1 MKITISKI
9 AMLGVLLLV
18 LSYCMVSRDA
28 NNENSGSSAGKK
40 SKIDPALRYVLSN
53 LNSAEFT
60 PIRTGWT
67 FNYGFD
73 DGGTLN
79 SFEYIRSLISYEEL
93 QKESPLKI
101 FLKGPHTSTNLNL
114 KSQNSF
120 GYYNPKFVKQL
131 HENLKWIL
139 SNEAFVHLTRSGI
152 EEFNILRKLRGYL
165 EIYSII
171 ENDQAEFNRL
181 RSNFLEKLEKGEW
194 SDYDYRSYLPA
205 QLEMSDYWNWSE
217 TVYYFWVRRD
227 IDGTKELWHKMI
239 MDFITAYES

>member
-1 MKITISKI
+1 MKNTISKI
-9 AMLGVLLLV
+9 ALLGITLLA
-18 LSYCMVSRDA
+18 LSYCMVSRDV

-67 FNYGFD
+67 YDYGFD

-93 QKESPLKI
+93 QKKSPVKI
-101 FLKGPHTSTNLNL
+101 FLNGPHTSTNLNL

-139 SNEAFVHLTRSGI
+139 SNEAFVHLTRPGV

-165 EIYSII
+165 EIFSFIGK
-171 ENDQAEFNRL
+171 NKAEFDQLKSEYRELVNK
-181 RSNFLEKLEKGEW
+181 NEW
-194 SDYDYRSYLPA
+194 GSYDYRQKLPTYLREN
-205 QLEMSDYWNWSE
+205 LYNWSE

-239 MDFITAYES
+239 IDFIEAYEV

>member
-1 MKITISKI
+1 MKNTISKI
-9 AMLGVLLLV
+9 ALLGITLLA
-18 LSYCMVSRDA
+18 LSYCMVSRDV

-67 FNYGFD
+67 HDYGFD

-93 QKESPLKI
+93 QKESPVKI
-101 FLKGPHTSTNLNL
+101 FLKGPHTSTNLDLN
-114 KSQNSF
+114 SQNSF

-139 SNEAFVHLTRSGI
+139 SNEAFVHLTRPGV

-165 EIYSII
+165 EIFSFIGK
-171 ENDQAEFNRL
+171 NKAEFDQLKSEYRELVNK
-181 RSNFLEKLEKGEW
+181 NEW
-194 SDYDYRSYLPA
+194 GSYDYRQKLPTYLREN
-205 QLEMSDYWNWSE
+205 LYNWSE

-239 MDFITAYES
+239 IDFIEAYEV

>member
-1 MKITISKI
+1 MKNTISKM
-9 AMLGVLLLV
+9 ALLLITLLA

-28 NNENSGSSAGKK
+28 NKENSGSSVGKK
-40 SKIDPALRYVLSN
+40 SKIDPALMHVLSN
-53 LNSAEFT
+53 LNHAEFT
-60 PIRTGWT
+60 AIRTGWKYD
-67 FNYGFD
+67 YGFD

-93 QKESPLKI
+93 QRKSPVNI
-101 FLKGPHTSTNLNL
+101 FLKGPHTSTTLNL

-131 HENLKWIL
+131 HENLNWIL
-139 SNEAFVHLTRSGI
+139 GNEAFVHLTRSSV
-152 EEFNILRKLRGYL
+152 EKFNILKKLRGYL

-171 ENDQAEFNRL
+171 ENDQTEFNRL
-181 RSNFLEKLEKGEW
+181 RLNFQEKLKADEW

-205 QLEMSDYWNWSE
+205 QLEMSHYWNWSE

>member
-1 MKITISKI
+1 MKNTISKI
-9 AMLGVLLLV
+9 ALLGIILLAF
-18 LSYCMVSRDA
+18 SYCMVSRDA
-28 NNENSGSSAGKK
+28 NNENSASSAGKK
-40 SKIDPALRYVLSN
+40 SKIEPALKSVISN
-53 LNSAEFT
+53 LESARFM
-60 PIRTGWT
+60 PIRTGWKY
-67 FNYGFD
+67 NYGFD

-79 SFEYIRSLISYEEL
+79 SFEYLRSLMTYEEF
-93 QKESPLKI
+93 QEVSPVKI
-101 FLKGPHTSTNLNL
+101 FLKGPHTSTNLDL

-131 HENLKWIL
+131 HENLNRVL
-139 SNEAFVHLTRSGI
+139 SSEAFVYLTRPSL

-181 RSNFLEKLEKGEW
+181 RSNFQEKLEKGEW

-227 IDGTKELWHKMI
+227 IDGTKELWHHMI
-239 MDFITAYES
+239 IDFITAYES